1 MAGWNLH
8 RLQGNTR
15 FRNLPVNEHCAEL
28 DPAILREVAPTLGDM
43 MARVGRDLLRQR
55 WRTTPDPARPIGG
68 VPHLVAGNGS
78 PELQLSRIVEFEI
91 IPRLMLLHGDVAAPR
106 APSRQD
112 FSITAAHVETL
123 AHVAVVGDPERTAQF
138 VQALIAAGAP
148 LEQVFLQLLSPAA
161 KLMGEFWIDDVY
173 SFSEVTIGLWRLQQ
187 VLHEHSSGFRL
198 GAASMQG
205 RRALLAAEPG
215 SQHTFGVAMLSE
227 FFARDGWFVQYE
239 PKSDWADLQDAV
251 SSDWYDMFGMSV
263 GVDMSVPTL
272 ASAILELRRAS
283 RNPKLFVM
291 VGGPAMALIPDLSE
305 RCGADAMAT
314 DATSAVA
321 TANQWLGSMRQE
333 R

>member
-1 MAGWNLH
+1 
-8 RLQGNTR
+8 
-15 FRNLPVNEHCAEL
+15 
-28 DPAILREVAPTLGDM
+28 M

-55 WRTTPDPARPIGG
+55 WRTAPDPARPVGG

-106 APSRQD
+106 APSRAD
-112 FSITAAHVETL
+112 FAITAAHVETL
-123 AHVAVVGDPERTAQF
+123 AHVAVVGDPDRTAQF
-138 VQALIAAGAP
+138 VQALIAAGAS
-148 LEQVFLQLLSPAA
+148 LEQIFLQLLSPAA
-161 KLMGEFWIDDVY
+161 RLMGEFWADDVY

-198 GAASMQG
+198 GGHPTPG

-239 PKSDWADLQDAV
+239 PKSDWSDLGVALA
-251 SSDWYDMFGMSV
+251 SDWYDMFGLSV
-263 GVDMSVPTL
+263 GVDTSVPAV

-283 RNPKLFVM
+283 RNPNLFVM
-291 VGGPAMALIPDLSE
+291 VGGPAMARIPDLSE
-305 RCGADAMAT
+305 RCGADAMAS
-314 DATSAVA
+314 DATSAVS
-321 TANQWLGSMRQE
+321 TANQWLGSLRQE
-333 R
+333 Q